1 MSEQKQT
8 EQAPEATAEKQARP
22 PAQAR
27 QTLAELAA
35 AIERELVEAVGND
48 RRRIER
54 YRNAGGFYKL
64 AKKRAKLEGTTFGKW
79 FESQKR
85 PYSMRT
91 VEWWMALD
99 KYWGGVAPML
109 REANPGSEINYKKL
123 VTEERRRIKALA
135 CGEQAV
141 QPARRQQHR
150 WEPALTKTLK
160 TKLTTLRTKHEN
172 LTTANALFNFLKE
185 IGLNRSQWKKLEE
198 A

>member
-1 MSEQKQT
+1 MSEQAQS
-8 EQAPEATAEKQARP
+8 EQAPAATEGEQARP

-27 QTLAELAA
+27 QTLAELAT

-48 RRRIER
+48 RRSIEH
-54 YRNAGGFYKL
+54 YRNTGRFYKL
-64 AKKRAKLEGTTFGKW
+64 AKERAKLEGTTFGQW
-79 FESQKR
+79 FKSQKR
-85 PYSMRT
+85 PYSLRT

-99 KYWGGVAPML
+99 KYWGVVAPML

-123 VTEERRRIKALA
+123 VTEAKRRIKERA

-141 QPARRQQHR
+141 QPARRQQQR

-160 TKLTTLRTKHEN
+160 TNLTLLRTKYKN
-172 LTTANALFNFLKE
+172 LTTADALFNFLKE

-198 A
+198 